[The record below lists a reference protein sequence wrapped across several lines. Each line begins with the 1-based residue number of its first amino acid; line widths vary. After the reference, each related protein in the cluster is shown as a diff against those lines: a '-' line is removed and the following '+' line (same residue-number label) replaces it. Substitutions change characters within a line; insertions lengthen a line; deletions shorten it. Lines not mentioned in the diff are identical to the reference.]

1 MRKPRHAQSFR
12 SPAGTPRMT
21 RSRWI
26 CRRDP
31 NAGPAGRDDTMTLK
45 ARCQS
50 FSPSPYFTSASRAI
64 PTRTG
69 EGIES
74 YLKDIR
80 GLTLLDA
87 EEEVK
92 IARKAARGH
101 EESRKRMIEANLRLV
116 VRLALRFANRGVSL
130 CDIIEE
136 GNLGLIHAVEKF
148 DPERGCRFSTY
159 AAWWI
164 RQSMERALVRQG
176 RAVRLPIRIHDSIR
190 KVERAGEELMKDLER
205 PATNEE
211 LCRYTG
217 LTESRLMKIKNA
229 SKAPESLDCASDF
242 EDSRPLIEKIPIQNV
257 ADPGVRIWQKKIRTI
272 VENNLGKLST
282 RQQMVV
288 KLRFGLHGEEP
299 KTLREISKS
308 CGVSRERIRQIETA
322 ALKKLRQTL
331 EKEGVRAADI

>member
-1 MRKPRHAQSFR
+1 MA
-12 SPAGTPRMT
+12 
-21 RSRWI
+21 
-26 CRRDP
+26 
-31 NAGPAGRDDTMTLK
+31 LK
-45 ARCQS
+45 ARYQN
-50 FSPSPYFTSASRAI
+50 FSPSPYFAAAPRTSHVRA
-64 PTRTG
+64 G

-80 GLTLLDA
+80 GLSLLDA
-87 EEEVK
+87 EEEIK
-92 IARKAARGH
+92 IARKAALGH
-101 EESRKRMIEANLRLV
+101 MESRRRMIEANLRLV

-130 CDIIEE
+130 SDIIEE

-190 KVERAGEELMKDLER
+190 KVERAGEELMKEFER
-205 PATNEE
+205 PATIEE

-217 LTESRLMKIKNA
+217 LSESRLMKIKNA
-229 SKAPESLDCASDF
+229 SKAPESLDSESDF
-242 EDSRPLIEKIPIQNV
+242 DDSRPLMEKIPIQNTL
-257 ADPGVRIWQKKIRTI
+257 DPGVRIWQKKIRSI
-272 VENNLGKLST
+272 VENNIEKLSI

-288 KLRFGLHGEEP
+288 KLRFGLQGEEP

-331 EKEGVRAADI
+331 EKEGVRPADI